1 MTGHIPTID
10 TAKAQAK
17 ALRKALA
24 AEGRDISH
32 GAALELVAKSHGF
45 HDWNTLHARAGNQP
59 HCPVA
64 LGQTLAGRYLG
75 QDFIAEVIGVKELSA
90 GRYEIE
96 LHLAA
101 PVDVVAFDSFS
112 NLRSRVRKV
121 IGPSGRS
128 FDVTS
133 DGVPHLV
140 LTL

>member
-10 TAKAQAK
+10 SAKVQAK

-75 QDFIAEVIGVKELSA
+75 QGQ
-90 GRYEIE
+90 
-96 LHLAA
+96 
-101 PVDVVAFDSFS
+101 
-112 NLRSRVRKV
+112 
-121 IGPSGRS
+121 GRS
-128 FDVTS
+128 KKS
-133 DGVPHLV
+133 AQQSAAEAALAR
-140 LTL
+140 LLS